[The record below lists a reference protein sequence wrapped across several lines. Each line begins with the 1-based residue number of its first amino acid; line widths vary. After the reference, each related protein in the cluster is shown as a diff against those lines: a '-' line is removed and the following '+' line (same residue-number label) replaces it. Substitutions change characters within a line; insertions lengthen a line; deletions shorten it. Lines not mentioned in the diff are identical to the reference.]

1 LTLSPK
7 LIRQFVIWLAI
18 SIAVYGIVLAAMEDA
33 GRMTASLA
41 SIGVAGWAT
50 VIGLSSLN
58 IVVRFIRWQ
67 NYLTELGHE
76 VPRGRNLQYFL
87 AGFAFTITPA
97 KAGEAVRS
105 LYLKEDDVGYTDSL
119 AALFVERLT
128 DLLAVVLMTLAA
140 AWSFENYRW
149 LVWLAGGMTLAI
161 LPLVHSKLLRDLL
174 TMLAEKMSGNRIGPL
189 ISKLVG
195 LINSSAALL
204 RSGPLY
210 GGMVLSLIACFAVC
224 CMMYFALDLLGAD
237 ISLSLAV
244 GIYAT
249 GILVGALSFL
259 PGGIGSAEAVMIG
272 LLVLAGVDLT
282 TATAATLICRI
293 AALWYSIALGLGIV
307 LRLELDPSRRHIQK
321 EEIV

>member
-1 LTLSPK
+1 MTLSPK

-18 SIAVYGIVLAAMEDA
+18 AIAAYGIVLAAMEDVDK
-33 GRMTASLA
+33 MTASLA
-41 SIGVAGWAT
+41 SIGVVGWGA

-58 IVVRFIRWQ
+58 IILRFFRWQ
-67 NYLTELGHE
+67 NYLAALGHHL
-76 VPRGRNLQYFL
+76 PAARNLQYFV

-105 LYLKEDDVGYTDSL
+105 LYLKEDGVSYTNSL

-140 AWSFENYRW
+140 AYSFEDYRW
-149 LVWLAGGMTLAI
+149 LVWLAGGMTLAV
-161 LPLVHSKLLRDLL
+161 LPLIHSVWLRDLL
-174 TMLAEKMSGNRIGPL
+174 SELAAKFSHNKLGAAIGNIVNL
-189 ISKLVG
+189 M
-195 LINSSAALL
+195 NSSAALL
-204 RSGPLY
+204 KSGPLY
-210 GGMVLSLIACFAVC
+210 GGMALSLVACFAVC
-224 CMMYFALDLLGAD
+224 YMMYVTLNLLGAEV
-237 ISLSLAV
+237 SMTLAV

-293 AALWYSIALGLGIV
+293 AALWYSIVLGLGIV
-307 LRLELDPSRRHIQK
+307 LRLELGTARQQENS
-321 EEIV
+321 